1 MVVLH
6 QYDYLLAFGTIFAFF
21 DAWGIGANDVANSWA
36 TSVSARSVTYL
47 QAMCIASVMEL
58 GGTIGV
64 GARVADTI
72 RTKIVKVDEFA
83 DSPGILMLGM
93 VCTVMA
99 SATWLG
105 FATKIGF
112 PVSTT
117 HTVLGGVVGMGIASV
132 GVNGVQWVGTGTG
145 TELINSGVVSIF
157 MAWIIAPCLAGL
169 FAAILFTITKYVVM
183 LRKDPVKWAFFL
195 TPFYFGMTA
204 SLLTTLLLTK
214 GGTIK
219 SNLNE
224 AGTAGV
230 IVGVGFGAALLVAVF
245 WLPWLW
251 CVIVNGDWQLNYF
264 HVIQGPFLFR
274 RGEVPPPP
282 ENHVGIMNY
291 YEGHL
296 TPEELAAKRAV
307 AGSEA
312 ATADLEIAAVGGEK
326 KADGTEDA
334 DLKPTIIP
342 ASLPRKSLIG
352 PKPSGK
358 IWNGRVLFWW
368 VKWLLFRGVDH
379 DIVDLQKNKKDFL
392 AGDLELAHS
401 KAAHYDNNV
410 EHMYSY
416 LQVMTAATASF
427 THGANDAANAVGPY
441 ATIYQVWASGAVP
454 AAGSDIPLWILGFL
468 GGAIVIGLWT
478 YGYKIMTNL
487 GNRITLISPSRG
499 FSMELGSAITII
511 MATRFGLPISTTQCI
526 TGGTV
531 GVGLCNGDWRTINW
545 RMVAWIYFGWFVT
558 VPVTGLMSGGFMA
571 IIINAPRWGTV

>member
-1 MVVLH
+1 
-6 QYDYLLAFGTIFAFF
+6 
-21 DAWGIGANDVANSWA
+21 
-36 TSVSARSVTYL
+36 
-47 QAMCIASVMEL
+47 MCIASVMEL
-58 GGTIGV
+58 AGTIGV

-83 DSPGILMLGM
+83 DSPGVLMLGM
-93 VCTVMA
+93 VCTVVA
-99 SATWLG
+99 SSSWLI

-117 HTVLGGVVGMGIASV
+117 HTVLGGVLGMGIAAV
-132 GVNGVQWVGTGTG
+132 GANGISWVGKGSG
-145 TELINSGVVSIF
+145 TELINSGVVSVF
-157 MAWIIAPCLAGL
+157 MAWIIAPCLSGI
-169 FAAILFTITKYVVM
+169 FSAILFTITKYLVH

-195 TPFYFGMTA
+195 IPFYFGMTA

-219 SNLNE
+219 SNLSDD
-224 AGTAGV
+224 GTSGV
-230 IVGVGFGAALLVAVF
+230 IVGVGVGVAIMVAIF

-251 CVIVNGDWQLNYF
+251 RVVVKGDWQLNYF
-264 HVIQGPFLFR
+264 HVLQGPLLLK

-282 ENHVGIMNY
+282 DNHVGIINY

-296 TPEELAAKRAV
+296 TQEELDAKRA
-307 AGSEA
+307 AQGGPG
-312 ATADLEIAAVGGEK
+312 TGDDLEIAPVTETNASGEK
-326 KADGTEDA
+326 TEA
-334 DLKPTIIP
+334 TVEVSAKP
-342 ASLPRKSLIG
+342 ASAPRNPNPPRKPLVG
-352 PKPSGK
+352 PKPVGSNFSPK
-358 IWNGRVLFWW
+358 VIFWW
-368 VKWLLFRGVDH
+368 VRWLVFRGVDL
-379 DIVDLQKNKKDFL
+379 DIVALQKGKNDFL
-392 AGDLELAHS
+392 AGDLEQAH
-401 KAAHYDNNV
+401 AGAQHYDNNV

-441 ATIYQVWASGAVP
+441 ATIYQIWASGVVP
-454 AAGSDIPLWILGFL
+454 GKGADIPLWILGFL
-468 GGAIVIGLWT
+468 GAAIVVGLWT

-558 VPVTGLMSGGFMA
+558 VPVAGILSGCLMG
-571 IIINAPRWGTV
+571 IILNAPRWGLP

>member
-1 MVVLH
+1 
-6 QYDYLLAFGTIFAFF
+6 
-21 DAWGIGANDVANSWA
+21 
-36 TSVSARSVTYL
+36 
-47 QAMCIASVMEL
+47 MEL

-132 GVNGVQWVGTGTG
+132 GVNGVQWVGTGSG
-145 TELINSGVVSIF
+145 TELINSGVVSVF

-251 CVIVNGDWQLNYF
+251 RVIVNGDWQLNYF
-264 HVIQGPFLFR
+264 HVFQGPFLLR
-274 RGEVPPPP
+274 RGEVPPAPA
-282 ENHVGIMNY
+282 NHVGIMNY

-296 TPEELAAKRAV
+296 TPEELAAKRAA
-307 AGSEA
+307 AGSET
-312 ATADLEIAAVGGEK
+312 ATADLEITAVGGEK

-334 DLKPTIIP
+334 DPKATVIP
-342 ASLPRKSLIG
+342 VSPPRKSLIG

-427 THGANDAANAVGPY
+427 THGANDAAKY
-441 ATIYQVWASGAVP
+441 VP
-454 AAGSDIPLWILGFL
+454 P
-468 GGAIVIGLWT
+468 T
-478 YGYKIMTNL
+478 
-487 GNRITLISPSRG
+487 
-499 FSMELGSAITII
+499 
-511 MATRFGLPISTTQCI
+511 STTSNHQ
-526 TGGTV
+526 
-531 GVGLCNGDWRTINW
+531 R
-545 RMVAWIYFGWFVT
+545 
-558 VPVTGLMSGGFMA
+558 
-571 IIINAPRWGTV
+571 